1 MLRLNVT
8 SRKLIICLL
17 TSMVMRN
24 PCRASMVMR
33 NAASL
38 IITEFFFF
46 FHNYFLNPN
55 GPMRPKAEWA
65 IHSEAMRARRIIVL
79 VKSN

>member
-1 MLRLNVT
+1 MT

-38 IITEFFFF
+38 IITDFFFFFF
-46 FHNYFLNPN
+46 FHNYSLNPN